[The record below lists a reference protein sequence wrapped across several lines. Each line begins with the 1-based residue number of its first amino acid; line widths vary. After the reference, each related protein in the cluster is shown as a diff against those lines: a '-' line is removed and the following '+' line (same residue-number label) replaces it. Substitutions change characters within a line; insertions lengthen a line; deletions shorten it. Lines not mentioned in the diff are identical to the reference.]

1 MKTIILLIFVCFILI
16 SCNNKTPNNIL
27 MNEITTNPVTKPPVL
42 EVIPDTLV
50 KVSKPFMLNG
60 NECYWEHKLINGE
73 EIIIKLFDYKTH
85 TLLLKHHDVYPPP
98 NYNKNNYL
106 DEINKESLE
115 DVSFDGYTDI
125 LLKSYSGNMAMNDRV
140 YVYLFDHKEEKYISA
155 DDLEANRIERID
167 KKNRKLI
174 SSNEYRYGTDSII
187 HHFDK
192 AGKIKFTDEFSH
204 YRILEDTTWI
214 DYKTYRKIVN
224 GETVNERTQSDTIRW
239 K

>member
-1 MKTIILLIFVCFILI
+1 
-16 SCNNKTPNNIL
+16 
-27 MNEITTNPVTKPPVL
+27 MNEITTDPVTKPPVR

-50 KVSKPFMLNG
+50 KVSKPFTLNG
-60 NECYWEHKLINGE
+60 DECYWEHKLINDE

-85 TLLLKHHDVYPPP
+85 KLLLKHHDVYPPP
-98 NYNKNNYL
+98 NYNKNNYF

-115 DVSFDGYTDI
+115 DVNFDGYTDI
-125 LLKSYSGNMAMNDRV
+125 LKSYSGNMAMNDRV
-140 YVYLFDHKEEKYISA
+140 YVYLFDHKEGIYISA
-155 DDLEANRIERID
+155 DDLEANRIELID

-174 SSNEYRYGTDSII
+174 THNEYRYETDSII

-204 YRILEDTTWI
+204 CRILEDTTWI

-224 GETVNERTQSDTIRW
+224 SETIEEKTQSDTIRW
-239 K
+239 E